1 MANKLT
7 GVLMGRAC
15 QGLALS
21 AFTLLLTVG
30 SAQAQSLDVTSAR
43 LSLLP
48 GNTPGAGY
56 FELQNLSD
64 EAVTLVGAE
73 SPAFESVE
81 MHVSSEH
88 NGMAHMHAIESIE
101 IAPGERIE
109 FAPKGHHLMFM
120 RRTASLSEGDEA
132 EVVLEFSDEQRLPV
146 TFDIV
151 SPASM

>member
-1 MANKLT
+1 MANKLP
-7 GVLMGRAC
+7 GVLIGRAC
-15 QGLALS
+15 QGIALS
-21 AFTLLLTVG
+21 ALTLLLTAGV
-30 SAQAQSLDVTSAR
+30 AQAQSLEVTNAR

-48 GNTPGAGY
+48 GATPGAGY

-64 EAVTLVGAE
+64 KAVTLVGAE
-73 SPAFESVE
+73 SPSFENVE

-120 RRTASLSEGDEA
+120 RRAAPLNEGDEA
-132 EVVLEFSDEQRLPV
+132 DVVLKFSDEQRLPV
-146 TFDIV
+146 TFEIV

>member
-1 MANKLT
+1 MANNLP
-7 GVLMGRAC
+7 GVLIGRAC
-15 QGLALS
+15 QGMALS
-21 AFTLLLTVG
+21 ALTLLLMAGV
-30 SAQAQSLDVTSAR
+30 AQAQSLEVTNAR

-48 GNTPGAGY
+48 GDTPGAGY

-64 EAVTLVGAE
+64 EAVALVGAE
-73 SPAFESVE
+73 SPAFENVE

-109 FAPKGHHLMFM
+109 FAPKGHHLMFI
-120 RRTASLSEGDEA
+120 RRATPLSEGDEA
-132 EVVLEFSDEQRLPV
+132 DVVLKFSDEQRLPV
-146 TFDIV
+146 TFEVV

>member
-1 MANKLT
+1 MASNVFD
-7 GVLMGRAC
+7 VLNNRAC
-15 QGLALS
+15 RGLALG
-21 AFTLLLTVG
+21 ALALMLGTGV
-30 SAQAQSLDVTSAR
+30 AQASTLEVSNAR

-56 FELQNLSD
+56 FELANSG
-64 EAVTLVGAE
+64 EETVTLVGAE

-88 NGMAHMHAIESIE
+88 EGMAHMHAIESLD

-120 RRTASLSEGDEA
+120 RRIEALSEGDKA

-146 TFDIV
+146 TFDVV
-151 SPASM
+151 SPASL